1 MVLAQVIRLC
11 EDSMICDLAE
21 TYHILNYRELPPL
34 LVATLVLGL
43 GDNSRV
49 KKEISN
55 TKLTLEETILAMI
68 LDGINFIC
76 WTYTKEAKKGRPY
89 GKKSIFKLL
98 NGEYDKDKDDLES
111 FKTIEEFEE
120 YMKSFIR

>member
-1 MVLAQVIRLC
+1 
-11 EDSMICDLAE
+11 MICDLAE

-43 GDNSRV
+43 DDNSRV
-49 KKEISN
+49 KRKISD
-55 TKLTLEETILAMI
+55 TKLTLEETLLAMI

-89 GKKSIFKLL
+89 SKKSVLKLL
-98 NGEYDKDKDDLES
+98 NGEYDKEKDDLEI

-120 YMKSFIR
+120 YMNQFIK